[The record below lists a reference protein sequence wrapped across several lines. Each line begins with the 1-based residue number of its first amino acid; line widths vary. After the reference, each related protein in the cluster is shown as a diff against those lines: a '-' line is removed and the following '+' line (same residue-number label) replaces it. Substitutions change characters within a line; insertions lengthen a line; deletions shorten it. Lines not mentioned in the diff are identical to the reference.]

1 MFLCSPFLYVSLSF
15 LVMLC
20 SSFFN
25 KILFF
30 CLLFLSI
37 SPLSSVSP
45 YIMFLSLSLCV
56 LKVTS
61 TNPLGIS
68 TAADMKEVK
77 KLHGPNLIHNFRLLY
92 KVDAAGISVMNVY
105 GIQVT
110 ECPYSGLFKIQ
121 VIIFFLLHLLFGYLL
136 RLLIFFCW

>member
-1 MFLCSPFLYVSLSF
+1 MLLCSPFLYVSLSF

-20 SSFFN
+20 SSFFY
-25 KILFF
+25 KILLL
-30 CLLFLSI
+30 CLLFFSI

-56 LKVTS
+56 WKVTS

-77 KLHGPNLIHNFRLLY
+77 RLHGPNLINNFRLLY
-92 KVDAAGISVMNVY
+92 KVDAAGISVMNMS

-110 ECPYSGLFKIQ
+110 ESPFSGLFKIQ
-121 VIIFFLLHLLFGYLL
+121 VINFFYSICLLVIY
-136 RLLIFFCW
+136 